1 MAHKKKKLSLPAKMG
16 IALMLGVVVGL
27 IWQAFG
33 WEPKFFKPFGDLF
46 IRLIRMIVIPL
57 VISSLIAGAA
67 GMADL
72 RKLGRVA
79 TKTIVYYMMTTSI
92 AVTLGLVFANIF
104 KPGVGLT
111 INVTKEVVV
120 KTAENPGIVQVL
132 LNIVPTNP
140 VDAASSGLLLQI
152 IFFSLFFGFALSTLG
167 EKGKPLLRIFELIM
181 DTMIK
186 VTHTVMLY
194 APYGVFALIAYT
206 VGMHGLD
213 VLLPLAKVI
222 LIMYVIAVIHAC
234 VVYLPVLKYVGKYPI
249 KRFLKEMREPLLVAF
264 STCSSGATL
273 PANME
278 AVQRMGVSKST
289 ASFTIPLGN
298 TINMD
303 GAAIYLSLA
312 AVFVAQVYGISLDLG
327 QQFTILLMGI
337 LASIGSI
344 GVPAFLLVVIT
355 MVFTQVGLPMEG
367 VALIAGIDRVID
379 MARTTLNV
387 LGDATAAVAIAST
400 EGEFSDGIP
409 DADSLAAESV

>member
-1 MAHKKKKLSLPAKMG
+1 MAQAEKKLSLPAKMG
-16 IALMLGVVVGL
+16 IALILGVITGL
-27 IWQAFG
+27 IWQATG

-46 IRLIRMIVIPL
+46 IRLIQMIVIPL
-57 VISSLIAGAA
+57 VISSLVAGAA
-67 GMADL
+67 GMENL

-79 TKTIVYYMMTTSI
+79 TKTLVYYMGTTTI
-92 AVTLGLVFANIF
+92 AVLLGLVVANLF
-104 KPGVGLT
+104 NPGVGVDL
-111 INVTKEVVV
+111 NLAKEVTV

-132 LNIVPTNP
+132 LNIVPKNP
-140 VDAASSGLLLQI
+140 IGAASNGKLLQI
-152 IFFSLFFGFALSTLG
+152 IFFSLFFGFALSAIG
-167 EKGKPLLRIFELIM
+167 EKGRPLLHIFELIM
-181 DTMIK
+181 EVMIK
-186 VTHTVMLY
+186 VTQAVMLY
-194 APYGVFALIAYT
+194 APFGVFALIAYT
-206 VGMHGLD
+206 VGMHGLT
-213 VLLPLAKVI
+213 VLLPLGKVI
-222 LIMYVIAVIHAC
+222 VIMYAIAVAHVLI
-234 VVYLPVLKYVGKYPI
+234 VYIPALKLIGKYPL
-249 KRFLKEMREPLLVAF
+249 KRFIREVREPFIVAF

-273 PANME
+273 PVNLA

-312 AVFVAQVYGISLDLG
+312 AVFVSQVYGITLDIG

-379 MARTTLNV
+379 MARTSLNI
-387 LGDATAAVAIAST
+387 LGDATGAVVIAGS
-400 EGEFSDGIP
+400 EGEFDEETIP
-409 DADSLAAESV
+409 GSTVTA